1 MRKVCCLKSQN
12 KTKIIQKFQN
22 ILAGNQTL
30 SLALSLGEGQ
40 LAHQKTKGFTLA
52 EVLITLGI
60 IGVVAA
66 MTIPT
71 LIAKTQKNQ
80 TVTKLQKAISVL
92 NQAYKMSYAENGEID
107 ANEQM
112 ELGSEQYFKEYWTP
126 YIKVNQFCSNARN
139 CGYSSDYPT
148 YMLNGARTGW
158 HWTSDHRRTLF
169 STMDGFTYLIVSSYA
184 NNAMG
189 KQVSETLIFVDINGS
204 NKPNRYGRD
213 IFQLVPIS
221 NGGGISPYG
230 YNLTDKEVENKC
242 SSNFTDSDISTC
254 AERIKRAGWKIDS
267 NYPWKN

>member
-1 MRKVCCLKSQN
+1 MKKVFCTKSHS
-12 KTKIIQKFQN
+12 KTKGIKKFQN

-30 SLALSLGEGQ
+30 SLGEGK
-40 LAHQKTKGFTLA
+40 LAHRKTKGFTLA

-80 TVTKLQKAISVL
+80 TATKLQKAISVL

-112 ELGSEQYFKEYWTP
+112 ELGSEQYFKEYWAP
-126 YIKVNQFCSNARN
+126 YIKVNQFCSSASN
-139 CGYSSDYPT
+139 CGYASSFPIYKQ
-148 YMLNGARTGW
+148 NGAGAGW
-158 HWTSDHRRTLF
+158 YWGSNQLRTLF
-169 STMDGFTYLIVSSYA
+169 STMDGFTYLIVSSYYNDA
-184 NNAMG
+184 KG
-189 KQVSETLIFVDINGS
+189 QQVSEALIWVDINGPS
-204 NKPNRYGRD
+204 KPNRYGRD
-213 IFQLVPIS
+213 VFELVAIS

-242 SSNFTDSDISTC
+242 SSSSSSADESTC

-267 NYPWKN
+267 NYPWKI

>member
-1 MRKVCCLKSQN
+1 MIFYSKFIIVNERKVWFL
-12 KTKIIQKFQN
+12 TKVFCKRI
-22 ILAGNQTL
+22 
-30 SLALSLGEGQ
+30 
-40 LAHQKTKGFTLA
+40 GFTLA

-80 TVTKLQKAISVL
+80 TVTKLQKTISVL

-112 ELGSEQYFKEYWTP
+112 ELGSEQYFKEYWAP
-126 YIKVNQFCSNARN
+126 YIKVNQFCSTAIK
-139 CGYSSDYPT
+139 CGYSSEFPT
-148 YMLNGARTGW
+148 YMLNGKPAGW
-158 HWTSDHRRTLF
+158 HWRSERRRTLF
-169 STMDGFTYLIVSSYA
+169 STMDGFTYLIVSNYNKTSA
-184 NNAMG
+184 NNKA
-189 KQVSETLIFVDINGS
+189 VSEELIFVDINGS
-204 NKPNRYGRD
+204 SKPNRYGRD
-213 IFQLVPIS
+213 IFQLVPIA

-230 YNLTDKEVENKC
+230 YNLTDKEVDEKC
-242 SSNFTDSDISTC
+242 SLSFTDTDITTC